1 MVHITFPLP
10 FQRSS
15 NSNSLDYLSLDD
27 LYQSLDLGEPRPL
40 GSLCCDD
47 TQILST
53 SQHTQQ
59 LLPISKLI
67 YVYCIHAVNKLCNGV
82 SNWEKTDQ
90 ASGKQNQQVG
100 FVFPCSKVELLGWS

>member
-27 LYQSLDLGEPRPL
+27 LYQSLDLGEPCPL

-53 SQHTQQ
+53 SQHTQSNYYLSASLFMCTVYMQ
-59 LLPISKLI
+59 LTNFAM
-67 YVYCIHAVNKLCNGV
+67 VYPTGRRQIKPVASRTNK
-82 SNWEKTDQ
+82 
-90 ASGKQNQQVG
+90 
-100 FVFPCSKVELLGWS
+100 